1 MFSNISRAN
10 EKAGNSSNYFNV
22 NPVSSPSCIEYETLL
37 PHTQS
42 SSTIDKPLNLLMCTQ
57 ARVQFGDQLPILA
70 QVFLDSGSQRN
81 LVSKSFADKINAT
94 PIRNEKVMMAGFDA
108 IPKLATASIYN
119 LIIHGFYGKAF
130 PIEVIEMPKIVGPIH
145 YVGNPYHES
154 IHEPKLPTDLLS
166 SSPPDILIGIKD
178 YLRMEI
184 NTREILPS
192 GFRRMQSQLG
202 DLITG
207 EGCMTRIPPLAG
219 TQVASPMITF
229 IESVEDA
236 VHPMLS
242 VTQDNPTSKTAL
254 HIDQIGED
262 SYKAPQIGLESQQGD
277 DEAVHEQFLSTGN
290 KENNRYIV
298 SLPWKVDEKPKLEAN
313 VGQAFGRF
321 QTTMRKLRAN
331 PELRKCY
338 HQENPPTKDVIRD
351 LSIFQDAR
359 RILRCHGRFV
369 RSDLDAGTILP
380 IYIPPTHQTSDTRPK
395 RKRKT
400 PTRYLDDSSYELD

>member
-1 MFSNISRAN
+1 
-10 EKAGNSSNYFNV
+10 
-22 NPVSSPSCIEYETLL
+22 
-37 PHTQS
+37 
-42 SSTIDKPLNLLMCTQ
+42 
-57 ARVQFGDQLPILA
+57 
-70 QVFLDSGSQRN
+70 
-81 LVSKSFADKINAT
+81 
-94 PIRNEKVMMAGFDA
+94 MMAGFDA

-119 LIIHGFYGKAF
+119 LTVHGFYGKTF
-130 PIEVIEMPKIVGPIH
+130 PIEVIEMPKIVGPIN
-145 YVGNPYHES
+145 YVGNPYHEALQRQ
-154 IHEPKLPTDLLS
+154 KLPSELLS

-178 YLRMEI
+178 YLKMDI
-184 NTREILPS
+184 NAKEILPS
-192 GFRRMQSQLG
+192 GFWRMNSQLG

-207 EGCMTRIPPLAG
+207 EGCMAKIPPSSG
-219 TQVASPMITF
+219 TQVTSPMITF
-229 IESVEDA
+229 SESVEDA
-236 VHPMLS
+236 IYPMWS
-242 VTQDNPTSKTAL
+242 VSQGHPTSKTEL
-254 HIDQIGED
+254 HLDQIVAD
-262 SYKAPQIGLESQQGD
+262 FYKAPQIGLESQSED
-277 DEAVHEQFLSTGN
+277 DEAVHQQFLSTVS

-298 SLPWKVDEKPKLEAN
+298 SLPWKIDEKPKLETN

-400 PTRYLDDSSYELD
+400 PTRYLDDSSYELDRLQPRNPPTTEDINEFDQL